1 MKFEIK
7 KKVIKPLCIY
17 SLAFSMLLPS
27 VASLADLDINLG
39 GYSVVYADAVKAPT
53 VNPVFYDA
61 TTISGG
67 NLAKARINKKLV
79 IATVHVSLKDSSG
92 TEKANLSVTP
102 TSGTTWKVDLPGG
115 KKVAKGDTVT
125 VYQQIGEDK
134 STEVTANAQASKA
147 STVTLTMPTGEIW
160 VEQYVANIVN
170 ADEKAEAIDLL
181 KKANPTIAKDI
192 KSVEFKITGIDTK
205 TASYVVT
212 YTDDSKTEEIQAPDL
227 TIKKVTDTSRS
238 PEIGSITIVDKV
250 VKGKLPGPGP
260 FDGIKVQLILRVNK
274 DKAGQYCNENKC
286 TVDKDSSNPIGVTLQ
301 NDGSFS
307 YTLEGSDKLEL
318 DQIVGVS
325 VKEPHKFVS
334 CSTTTVKPVTVEK
347 QEVRDPRKLTAEDKK
362 AIDAAIRTAY
372 TVDGVSKLP
381 NGYPNTDYQGLPAV
395 IQIDDSGNVKIFD
408 ATDAIVSNWDD
419 AGNAIPDKNP
429 DGSVKL
435 NDGAQPKI
443 TIPAKDLLKN
453 IKPEAP
459 TLALSK
465 DKKNITIT
473 PNLEVDTDAKII
485 TVSYKDKDGKDQTT
499 TATKDD
505 NGTWSIVGEGT
516 VLDGVITLPKNKV
529 KGGEVVTA
537 IVTDKG
543 GVAEDDK
550 KQLTSDPGTLTLEE
564 TKADKVETLG
574 GLAPVD
580 IKKWVGDDID
590 WKKGVKAKDDA
601 KKDEVAELLKGAKF
615 EDVTEE
621 KRSTTKEGDF
631 TGKVKVTF
639 DDDSEIIVEKQMLYV
654 SNLVTSEK
662 RENTP
667 DDALVVEFKLGEG
680 TKVDNTGSGAIEGNK
695 DPVSYQKYKVKPNT
709 NLKDYKLP
717 NLNASVVDSIKV
729 TPQEGYTEAK
739 WNTEDFVATD
749 SNKVF
754 TATATKTFKVTVQ
767 PNGGTGDD
775 KVETKKSGEKY
786 TLPKGDTFNPP
797 ENQKF
802 AGWLVGDTT
811 TTTEPGTEITITG
824 DTVIKAS
831 WKPIELKVN
840 FLPGTGAGGEMKD
853 VPVNKGSDYKLPEPT
868 FTPPPNQQ
876 FAGWKVGNED
886 GVKEAGE
893 TIKITD
899 NVTLTATWK
908 DIMVNVSY
916 NANGGSGKMEGK
928 ELKKGSTYKLLDNGF
943 TAPENQEFKA
953 WEVDGKE
960 VAPGTEIT
968 VDKDTKIKAIWK
980 DTMVN
985 VSYDANG
992 GSGEMAGA
1000 IQKKGSKYTLS
1011 ENSFKAPNEKQEFKA
1026 WEVNGKEV
1034 AAGTEI
1040 TLDKDTKIKAIWKDI
1055 EFKVSFDGNTGTG
1068 SMDTATVKKGEK
1080 YKLPE
1085 NTFGTPPDKQKFKT
1099 WEVDGKEVAPGTEIT
1114 VEKDTVVK
1122 AIWEGIEYKVR
1133 FDGNGGTGSMDT
1145 ATVKKGE
1152 KYKLPENTF
1161 GAPSDK
1167 QEFKTWEI
1175 DGKEVAPGT
1184 EITVDKDI
1192 EVKATWKTKP
1202 GTDEPGTKPEEPS
1215 YEEYEIPGIKIRDHY
1230 TPTFPVYAVV
1240 PKTEKVE
1247 KLEEVPVSLET
1258 HKAYIAGYEDNTLRA
1273 EGNITRAEAAAM
1285 VTRLAGLDLSDNS
1298 MPAFKDMQ
1306 KNAWYFRYIN
1316 AAVKA
1321 NMLDADNGMM
1331 RPNDKI
1337 TRAEFAK
1344 MLAAIDKENSS
1355 VSKFDDIKGHRY
1367 EKEINKIYGNNRIE
1381 GYEDGS
1387 FRPDAYLT
1395 RAESAAF
1402 LNRMFNRIADKV
1414 AYAGLED
1421 NLARFKDFDSS
1432 KWYYDEMVE
1441 ATNSHELTRR
1451 GKASDKYGRVYEK
1464 WTRILPS
1471 DVK

>member
-1 MKFEIK
+1 MEKDFK

-1175 DGKEVAPGT
+1175 DGKEVAPKT
-1184 EITVDKDI
+1184 EIKVNKDT
-1192 EVKATWKTKP
+1192 EVKATWKIKLKP
-1202 GTDEPGTKPEEPS
+1202 GTDKPS
-1215 YEEYEIPGIKIRDHY
+1215 
-1230 TPTFPVYAVV
+1230 T
-1240 PKTEKVE
+1240 
-1247 KLEEVPVSLET
+1247 SL
-1258 HKAYIAGYEDNTLRA
+1258 
-1273 EGNITRAEAAAM
+1273 
-1285 VTRLAGLDLSDNS
+1285 
-1298 MPAFKDMQ
+1298 
-1306 KNAWYFRYIN
+1306 KNKSR
-1316 AAVKA
+1316 
-1321 NMLDADNGMM
+1321 
-1331 RPNDKI
+1331 
-1337 TRAEFAK
+1337 
-1344 MLAAIDKENSS
+1344 
-1355 VSKFDDIKGHRY
+1355 
-1367 EKEINKIYGNNRIE
+1367 RI
-1381 GYEDGS
+1381 
-1387 FRPDAYLT
+1387 
-1395 RAESAAF
+1395 
-1402 LNRMFNRIADKV
+1402 
-1414 AYAGLED
+1414 
-1421 NLARFKDFDSS
+1421 
-1432 KWYYDEMVE
+1432 
-1441 ATNSHELTRR
+1441 
-1451 GKASDKYGRVYEK
+1451 
-1464 WTRILPS
+1464 
-1471 DVK
+1471 